1 MRITIPLTLL
11 LLFVNLLSIPL
22 TTYDKIKVVAT
33 IEPLALI
40 VRDIGGDR
48 VDVFTIVP
56 AYMDPHVYA
65 PKPEDRILVERAD
78 ILVCI
83 GREEFLGYFEGTPAI
98 KLGWEN
104 WSRGMYIPGGNPH
117 YVWLFPR
124 NAAIIAEAIY
134 RVLSSI
140 DPDGRDYY
148 AYRLEHFN
156 KGLQGLDGWIEAY
169 KRAYM
174 LSQVKVALAGS
185 HMEPLLEYL
194 DIEITGIL
202 IRGEKAVAP
211 RDIAEFRDSAKS
223 ADAILVHLLEY
234 ELDEGRIANEISKEI
249 GVPIMVFNP
258 LPAGCEDSYIEYIK
272 VVSYGLLASLA
283 NVKLGYSSR
292 AASPELCIVA
302 VASLTTIS
310 VLLLFLVVRYRR

>member
-11 LLFVNLLSIPL
+11 LLFMNLLTIPL
-22 TTYDKIKVVAT
+22 TAYNKIKVIAT

-40 VRDIGGDR
+40 VRDIGGNR

-65 PKPEDRILVERAD
+65 PKPEDRILVESAD
-78 ILVCI
+78 VLICI
-83 GREEFLGYFEGTPAI
+83 GREEFLGYFEGVSAI

-104 WSRGMYIPGGNPH
+104 WSRSMYIPGGNPH

-124 NAAIIAEAIY
+124 NAVIIAEAIY

-140 DPDGRDYY
+140 DPGGRDYY
-148 AYRLEHFN
+148 AYRFEHFN
-156 KGLQGLDGWIEAY
+156 KGLQGLNKWIETC

-174 LSQVKVALAGS
+174 LRQVKVALAGS

-194 DIEITGIL
+194 GVEITGIL
-202 IRGEKAVAP
+202 IRGEKAATP
-211 RDIAEFRDSAKS
+211 RDIAEFRNSAKS

-249 GVPIMVFNP
+249 GIPIMVFNP
-258 LPAGCEDSYIEYIK
+258 LPVGCEDSYIEYIK
-272 VVSYGLLASLA
+272 VISYGLLTSLA

-292 AASPELCIVA
+292 AASPVLCIVA
-302 VASLTTIS
+302 VASLTAIS
-310 VLLLFLVVRYRR
+310 VLLLFLVVRCRR